1 MKKISLLIGLC
12 ILMGGMANAQKPDD
26 GMDHHYNRRMRGHHR
41 TDLSRALNFTDQQ
54 KQQWASIRQDFRK
67 KMSDLNKNES
77 ITVKESRDQRAALI
91 KEERKSFQNLL
102 TPEQE
107 DKLTDMKKRAE
118 GRRKDMAA
126 RRADKMKTRLG
137 LSEDQSAKIKTIDD
151 RFRDDVKKY
160 REDESMSRSDKR
172 DRLMSLHKQHND
184 DIQSVLTPDQH
195 NKMEE
200 WRKEKTGRF

>member
-1 MKKISLLIGLC
+1 
-12 ILMGGMANAQKPDD
+12 
-26 GMDHHYNRRMRGHHR
+26 MDHHYNRRMRGHHR

-91 KEERKSFQNLL
+91 KEERKSFQNLM
-102 TPEQE
+102 TPEQK

-184 DIQSVLTPDQH
+184 DIQSVLTPDQR